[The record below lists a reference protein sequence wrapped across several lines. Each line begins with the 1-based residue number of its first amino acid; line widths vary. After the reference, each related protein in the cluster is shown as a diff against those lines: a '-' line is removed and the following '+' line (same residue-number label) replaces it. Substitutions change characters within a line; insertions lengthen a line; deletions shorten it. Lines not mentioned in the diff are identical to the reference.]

1 MSNSS
6 RGLSLVLP
14 LTSFG
19 NVLMFLFNISLAAT
33 IIFLNVSVSLSILM
47 SRALRS
53 ENRFMYMLSTCFSDI
68 CTGVSY
74 YYVGVLDVR
83 DSFESP
89 TRTFYIVPTFLGLS
103 YMAILAAQADRYH
116 VVVSP
121 FTYSQCMTRNRTL
134 LVIFTYWV
142 YAFFIVAVHNLVPVG
157 VARTITSLGTFAG
170 NIFTVIIM
178 IGLNIRL
185 FIIARFQLER
195 DPPSE
200 ERDSKRSSVYL
211 ILVVAASFL
220 VTWLP
225 IFCHITACSFMGVT
239 CYTFKNEGTDP
250 LRILPRV
257 NASITPILYI
267 RGCTAIR
274 ATLLNKV
281 WRPCCGR
288 RGCSFRGN
296 RRASGERFG
305 TAPRLRH
312 PRNVKHQRKAWRIG
326 LILDLHRPATP
337 GTLRATGEIK
347 HYNLRPGGIIIKVMM
362 GGSGKA
368 KLPGGRGAEKV
379 AKPSHSGMFSL
390 LHSGLVPIQMWVR
403 ALGGARVGRERDRER
418 AREGKKER
426 RKVEMELP
434 NHAKQLLLQLNQQ
447 RAKGFL
453 CDVIIVV
460 ENALFRAH
468 KNILAAS
475 SIYFKSLVL
484 HDNLINLDTEMVNPS
499 VFRQVLDFIYTGKL
513 LSSSDQSSEQN
524 FSALLTAASYL
535 QLHDLAALCRKKLKR
550 SGGKPLPGKPST
562 PGPISRL
569 RLNNQR
575 LSSSTPTGPNNH
587 YPPTPSDAD
596 QPQPDEGIRDKLSDD
611 EMFVGS
617 SGRNGNG
624 GNGSSNGNLSSG
636 GSAGEPD
643 LGLDLSKK
651 SPPSAGGDTCGSEN
665 MDLNSSSKASEETP
679 NQPDGPPPQKKSRQG
694 ARKNEWPKKE
704 ASGLKSE
711 DHDKPLV
718 NGVIVGPK
726 DGRSSGVGGGS
737 GSSFASDQSFQCKD
751 EDEGGENG
759 QDHSD
764 ESGQSDGESA
774 GGRGGTGVGH
784 QSANYVSEQLNA
796 HVETHTEDELYIK
809 EEGGTFV
816 KEEDEEEAEDLS
828 APRGTMTRHMR
839 SHLGLKP
846 FACEECGM
854 RFTRQYRLTE
864 HMRVHSG
871 EKPYEC
877 QLCGGKFTQ
886 QRNLI
891 SHLRMHTSPS

>member
-1 MSNSS
+1 
-6 RGLSLVLP
+6 
-14 LTSFG
+14 
-19 NVLMFLFNISLAAT
+19 
-33 IIFLNVSVSLSILM
+33 
-47 SRALRS
+47 
-53 ENRFMYMLSTCFSDI
+53 
-68 CTGVSY
+68 
-74 YYVGVLDVR
+74 
-83 DSFESP
+83 
-89 TRTFYIVPTFLGLS
+89 
-103 YMAILAAQADRYH
+103 
-116 VVVSP
+116 
-121 FTYSQCMTRNRTL
+121 
-134 LVIFTYWV
+134 
-142 YAFFIVAVHNLVPVG
+142 
-157 VARTITSLGTFAG
+157 
-170 NIFTVIIM
+170 
-178 IGLNIRL
+178 
-185 FIIARFQLER
+185 
-195 DPPSE
+195 
-200 ERDSKRSSVYL
+200 
-211 ILVVAASFL
+211 
-220 VTWLP
+220 
-225 IFCHITACSFMGVT
+225 
-239 CYTFKNEGTDP
+239 
-250 LRILPRV
+250 
-257 NASITPILYI
+257 
-267 RGCTAIR
+267 
-274 ATLLNKV
+274 
-281 WRPCCGR
+281 
-288 RGCSFRGN
+288 
-296 RRASGERFG
+296 
-305 TAPRLRH
+305 
-312 PRNVKHQRKAWRIG
+312 
-326 LILDLHRPATP
+326 
-337 GTLRATGEIK
+337 
-347 HYNLRPGGIIIKVMM
+347 
-362 GGSGKA
+362 
-368 KLPGGRGAEKV
+368 
-379 AKPSHSGMFSL
+379 
-390 LHSGLVPIQMWVR
+390 
-403 ALGGARVGRERDRER
+403 
-418 AREGKKER
+418 
-426 RKVEMELP
+426 MELP

-499 VFRQVLDFIYTGKL
+499 IFRQVLDFIYTGKL
-513 LSSSDQSSEQN
+513 LSSSDHSSEQN

-550 SGGKPLPGKPST
+550 NGGKPVPGKPST
-562 PGPISRL
+562 PGPLSRL
-569 RLNNQR
+569 RLTNQR
-575 LSSSTPTGPNNH
+575 LSSSTPSGPNNH
-587 YPPTPSDAD
+587 YPPTHSDAD
-596 QPQPDEGIRDKLSDD
+596 QQQPDEGLRDKLSDD

-617 SGRNGNG
+617 SGRNG
-624 GNGSSNGNLSSG
+624 GNGNGNGNLSSG

-651 SPPSAGGDTCGSEN
+651 SPPSAGTATDALSPHSNSQESPQSASVSTTNSASLDDSSTTLHGVDTCGSEN
-665 MDLNSSSKASEETP
+665 IEFNSSSKASEEAQ
-679 NQPDGPPPQKKSRQG
+679 NFDGPPPQKKSRQG
-694 ARKNEWPKKE
+694 ARKSEWPKRE

-711 DHDKPLV
+711 DPLV

-737 GSSFASDQSFQCKD
+737 SSNFTSDHCKD
-751 EDEGGENG
+751 EEDGENG

-774 GGRGGTGVGH
+774 GGGGGKGRGGGH
-784 QSANYVSEQLNA
+784 GANYVYRQEGFEPAFGDNLYVCIPCGKGFPSSEQLNA

-828 APRGTMTRHMR
+828 APMGPASLASEARPFKCTVCSKSYKDPATLRQHEKSHWLTRPFPCNICGKMFTQRGTMTRHMR

>member
-1 MSNSS
+1 
-6 RGLSLVLP
+6 
-14 LTSFG
+14 
-19 NVLMFLFNISLAAT
+19 
-33 IIFLNVSVSLSILM
+33 
-47 SRALRS
+47 
-53 ENRFMYMLSTCFSDI
+53 
-68 CTGVSY
+68 
-74 YYVGVLDVR
+74 
-83 DSFESP
+83 
-89 TRTFYIVPTFLGLS
+89 
-103 YMAILAAQADRYH
+103 
-116 VVVSP
+116 
-121 FTYSQCMTRNRTL
+121 
-134 LVIFTYWV
+134 
-142 YAFFIVAVHNLVPVG
+142 
-157 VARTITSLGTFAG
+157 
-170 NIFTVIIM
+170 
-178 IGLNIRL
+178 
-185 FIIARFQLER
+185 
-195 DPPSE
+195 
-200 ERDSKRSSVYL
+200 
-211 ILVVAASFL
+211 
-220 VTWLP
+220 
-225 IFCHITACSFMGVT
+225 
-239 CYTFKNEGTDP
+239 
-250 LRILPRV
+250 
-257 NASITPILYI
+257 
-267 RGCTAIR
+267 
-274 ATLLNKV
+274 
-281 WRPCCGR
+281 
-288 RGCSFRGN
+288 
-296 RRASGERFG
+296 
-305 TAPRLRH
+305 
-312 PRNVKHQRKAWRIG
+312 
-326 LILDLHRPATP
+326 
-337 GTLRATGEIK
+337 
-347 HYNLRPGGIIIKVMM
+347 
-362 GGSGKA
+362 
-368 KLPGGRGAEKV
+368 
-379 AKPSHSGMFSL
+379 
-390 LHSGLVPIQMWVR
+390 
-403 ALGGARVGRERDRER
+403 
-418 AREGKKER
+418 
-426 RKVEMELP
+426 MELP

-513 LSSSDQSSEQN
+513 LSSSEQSSEQN

-550 SGGKPLPGKPST
+550 NGGKPLPGKPST
-562 PGPISRL
+562 PGPLSRL
-569 RLNNQR
+569 RLTNQR

-596 QPQPDEGIRDKLSDD
+596 QPQPDEGLRDKFSDD

-617 SGRNGNG
+617 SGRNG

-651 SPPSAGGDTCGSEN
+651 SPPSAGTATDALSPHSNSQESPQSASVSTTNSASLDDSANLQGVDASGSEN
-665 MDLNSSSKASEETP
+665 TEFNSSKALEEAP
-679 NQPDGPPPQKKSRQG
+679 NHDGPPPQKKSRQG
-694 ARKNEWPKKE
+694 ARKNEWPKRE
-704 ASGLKSE
+704 VSGLKSD
-711 DHDKPLV
+711 DHDRPSV

-726 DGRSSGVGGGS
+726 DGRSSGTGGGS
-737 GSSFASDQSFQCKD
+737 SSNFASDQCKD
-751 EDEGGENG
+751 EEDGENG
-759 QDHSD
+759 QDHTD

-774 GGRGGTGVGH
+774 GGGGGGGGGKGNGNGGGRGGGH
-784 QSANYVSEQLNA
+784 GANYVYRQEGFEPAFGDNLYVCIPCGKGFPSSEQLNA

-828 APRGTMTRHMR
+828 APMGPSNFASETRPFKCTVCSKSYKDPATLRQHEKSHWLTRPFPCNICGKMFTQRGTMTRHMR

>member
-1 MSNSS
+1 
-6 RGLSLVLP
+6 
-14 LTSFG
+14 
-19 NVLMFLFNISLAAT
+19 
-33 IIFLNVSVSLSILM
+33 
-47 SRALRS
+47 
-53 ENRFMYMLSTCFSDI
+53 
-68 CTGVSY
+68 
-74 YYVGVLDVR
+74 
-83 DSFESP
+83 
-89 TRTFYIVPTFLGLS
+89 
-103 YMAILAAQADRYH
+103 
-116 VVVSP
+116 
-121 FTYSQCMTRNRTL
+121 
-134 LVIFTYWV
+134 
-142 YAFFIVAVHNLVPVG
+142 
-157 VARTITSLGTFAG
+157 
-170 NIFTVIIM
+170 
-178 IGLNIRL
+178 
-185 FIIARFQLER
+185 
-195 DPPSE
+195 
-200 ERDSKRSSVYL
+200 
-211 ILVVAASFL
+211 
-220 VTWLP
+220 
-225 IFCHITACSFMGVT
+225 
-239 CYTFKNEGTDP
+239 
-250 LRILPRV
+250 
-257 NASITPILYI
+257 
-267 RGCTAIR
+267 
-274 ATLLNKV
+274 
-281 WRPCCGR
+281 
-288 RGCSFRGN
+288 
-296 RRASGERFG
+296 
-305 TAPRLRH
+305 
-312 PRNVKHQRKAWRIG
+312 
-326 LILDLHRPATP
+326 
-337 GTLRATGEIK
+337 
-347 HYNLRPGGIIIKVMM
+347 
-362 GGSGKA
+362 
-368 KLPGGRGAEKV
+368 
-379 AKPSHSGMFSL
+379 
-390 LHSGLVPIQMWVR
+390 
-403 ALGGARVGRERDRER
+403 
-418 AREGKKER
+418 
-426 RKVEMELP
+426 MELP

-499 VFRQVLDFIYTGKL
+499 IFRQVLDFIYTGKL

-550 SGGKPLPGKPST
+550 NGGKPLPGKPST
-562 PGPISRL
+562 PGPLSRL
-569 RLNNQR
+569 RLTNQR

-596 QPQPDEGIRDKLSDD
+596 QPQPDEGLRDKLSDD

-617 SGRNGNG
+617 SGRNG

-651 SPPSAGGDTCGSEN
+651 SPPSAGAATDALSPHSNSQESPQSASVSTTNSASLDDSANLQGVDTCGSEN
-665 MDLNSSSKASEETP
+665 TELNSSKASEEAQ
-679 NQPDGPPPQKKSRQG
+679 NHDGPPPQKKSRQG
-694 ARKNEWPKKE
+694 ARKNEWPKRE
-704 ASGLKSE
+704 VSGLKSE
-711 DHDKPLV
+711 DHDRPLV

-726 DGRSSGVGGGS
+726 DGRPSGVK
-737 GSSFASDQSFQCKD
+737 GSSSNFASDQCKD
-751 EDEGGENG
+751 EEDGENG
-759 QDHSD
+759 QDHTD

-774 GGRGGTGVGH
+774 GGGGGGGGGGNGNGGGRGGGH
-784 QSANYVSEQLNA
+784 GANYVYRQEGFEPAFGDNLYVCIPCGKGFPSSEQLNA

-828 APRGTMTRHMR
+828 APMGPSNFASETRPFKCTVCSKSYKDPATLRQHEKSHWLTRPFPCNICGKMFTQRGTMTRHMR